1 MTFMIRGLHDN
12 AEEPMIRCRM
22 TPMTLRLTFTPQRP
36 EGSPSA
42 IRRRCCLGMV
52 FLPGA
57 GAARI
62 ASLSSESTAK
72 GYNPNLW
79 FSNVETIAARI
90 CKETV
95 TYVANI
101 AQYCMAFADSYQNN
115 LQRRLE
121 IKAVESTAKN

>member
-1 MTFMIRGLHDN
+1 
-12 AEEPMIRCRM
+12 
-22 TPMTLRLTFTPQRP
+22 MTLRLTFTPQRP

-42 IRRRCCLGMV
+42 IRRQCCLGMV

-62 ASLSSESTAK
+62 ASLSSESTEK

-90 CKETV
+90 GKETV

-101 AQYCMAFADSYQNN
+101 NKYYMAYTDFYQNN

-121 IKAVESTAKN
+121 IKSLESAQKN